1 MIVFIISYDITGSVY
16 GEKGQ
21 PLPSASV
28 FLRKLPDSSNAGGT
42 YTDERGFFKIKDVK
56 PGRYMIVI
64 KFVGHE
70 DHKAEF
76 EVKDKDVD
84 LGRIILKESAIR
96 MEEVEVSAKPP
107 MITYEDG
114 KRVIRFRENAISSGS
129 SNLLEA
135 LKNVPGVKVDEQGNV
150 SIRGEGNITIYI
162 NGRPTVMEPSDALRQ
177 IPASDVERIEII
189 TNPSAR
195 YEAEGGVIM
204 NVVLKGRSRG
214 ISSNLNLRLGTF
226 ENYGLNGSLGLST
239 GKTKFV
245 FGANY
250 FSFSNPTE
258 NEVKA
263 STPIS
268 YSASGE
274 RTFQGKPYGARFSL
288 EHSLTSMD
296 ILSFEG
302 DLGFWRMILSS
313 KMKYSYA
320 NDNTL
325 SEANMGGL
333 RGSISGGYTRSSGNH
348 RLEIIA
354 FYGFRRG
361 KENTRSMLG
370 DSVIFTRDGKPNF
383 FRFSPQINYS
393 INLEKNGKLEV
404 GYQLSVWNGSD
415 TLKFSNPDTSGYY
428 IFSSYTNGGYITY
441 SNSLGMFSYNMGLR
455 VEDYRRKVADG
466 NKEYNFLS
474 TDPFPTLS
482 LSFNPNVKNSFNLSY
497 SRRTVRPTHWMLNP
511 FIRKIDDKNYQ
522 RGNPNLKPMYIHSF
536 EAGYQ
541 RIFGILNVGIQG
553 FYRRKEHLFL
563 FDTYATSYYDST
575 LRAIVGTWDNI
586 GTQTSQGIELTL
598 SLQPLMFLNSD
609 ITLDVYNT
617 NLYYANESSRSFSW
631 NLYGNVRLGYGPAGV
646 QIYGTYES
654 QQNFG
659 RFSMT
664 PSYSLDLGVMFPI
677 TKNIIFMGRFEDF
690 LKLKKS
696 KLTIDEQNYKFETV
710 YMYKWPKISA
720 TLIFDYNNFRKF
732 QKKRK
737 IEEEEDMPMF

>member
-1 MIVFIISYDITGSVY
+1 MIIFIISYDITGSVY
-16 GEKGQ
+16 GEKGE
-21 PLPSASV
+21 PLPSATV

-70 DHKAEF
+70 DYKAEF
-76 EVKDKDVD
+76 EVKDKDID
-84 LGRIILKESAIR
+84 LGRIILKERAIR
-96 MEEVEVSAKPP
+96 VEEVEVSAKPP

-114 KRVIRFRENAISSGS
+114 KKVIRFSEDATFSGS

-135 LKNVPGVKVDEQGNV
+135 LRNVPGVRVDEEGNV
-150 SIRGEGNITIYI
+150 SIRGEGNITLYI
-162 NGRPTVMEPSDALRQ
+162 NGKPTVMEPSDALRQ

-204 NVVLKGRSRG
+204 NVVLKGRNRG
-214 ISSNLNLRLGTF
+214 ISSNLNLSLGTF

-239 GKTKFV
+239 VKTKFV

-250 FSFSNPTE
+250 FSFSNFFN

-263 STPIS
+263 YTPIS
-268 YSASGE
+268 YDAKGE
-274 RTFQGKPYGARFSL
+274 RTFKGKPYGARFSL
-288 EHSLTSMD
+288 EHSLTSSD
-296 ILSFEG
+296 ILSLEG
-302 DLGFWRMILSS
+302 DIGFWRMIISS
-313 KMKYSYA
+313 NMKYSYA
-320 NDNTL
+320 NDTTL

-333 RGSISGGYTRSSGNH
+333 RGSISGGYTRNSGNH

-393 INLEKNGKLEV
+393 LNLEKNGKLEV
-404 GYQLSVWNGSD
+404 GYQLTVWNGLD
-415 TLKFSNPDTSGYY
+415 TLKLSNPDTSGYY

-455 VEDYRRKVADG
+455 VEDYRRKISDG
-466 NKEYNFLS
+466 NIEYNFRS

-497 SRRTVRPTHWMLNP
+497 SRRTERPMHWMLNP

-522 RGNPNLKPMYIHSF
+522 KGNPNLKPIYGHSF

-541 RIFGILNVGIQG
+541 RIFGILSAGIQG
-553 FYRRKEHLFL
+553 FYRRRDHVYFG
-563 FDTYATSYYDST
+563 DTYLSSYYDST
-575 LRAIVGTWDNI
+575 LKAIVGTWDNL
-586 GTQTSQGIELTL
+586 GTATLQGVELTL
-598 SLQPLMFLNSD
+598 SLQPFMFLSSD
-609 ITLDVYNT
+609 ITLEVYNT
-617 NLYYANESSRSFSW
+617 NWYYANRSSRSFSW
-631 NLYGNVRLGYGPAGV
+631 GLYGNLRLGYGPMGV
-646 QIYGTYES
+646 QLYGTYQS
-654 QQNFG
+654 QQNLG
-659 RFSMT
+659 RGNMS
-664 PSYSLDLGVMFPI
+664 PNYSLDLGVMFPI
-677 TKNIIFMGRFEDF
+677 TRNIIFMGRFEDF
-690 LKLKKS
+690 LKLRKF
-696 KLTIDEQNYKFETV
+696 KLTIDEENYEFETV
-710 YMYKWPKISA
+710 YINKWPKISA

-732 QKKRK
+732 QQKRR
-737 IEEEEDMPMF
+737 IEEEEEMPVF